1 MAERDARIRRSR
13 SIARLGVALPVG
25 RRKSRCSKCWCS
37 KCWCSK
43 CCSSC
48 PTCLETEAGQE
59 EGWQEEAE
67 ARKTRSPSACRCQHR
82 YHPSSMALFRVRSR
96 WLRSRGY
103 CRGRCPNCSTRPFSV
118 IPATQRAQQC
128 PRTAIDGQH
137 TPHTGRHCTARE
149 AVPSSA
155 QAPHAGHASSKQTT
169 WSIQGGLRGGR
180 TPVRCPLRQG

>member
-59 EGWQEEAE
+59 KGWQEEAE
-67 ARKTRSPSACRCQHR
+67 ASKTRSPSACRCQHR

-128 PRTAIDGQH
+128 PRTAMVSTRRTRAGIA
-137 TPHTGRHCTARE
+137 PRE
-149 AVPSSA
+149 
-155 QAPHAGHASSKQTT
+155 
-169 WSIQGGLRGGR
+169 R
-180 TPVRCPLRQG
+180 RCPPRHKRRMLATPAASRQPGPSKEG